1 MDGVAITV
9 KNYAYWLNKSNN
21 PTCVITP
28 EFPGYS
34 DKDEFS
40 VLRYLST
47 PIHMREPYRIGL
59 PKLDPHINHA
69 LKNLSLDLVH
79 AHSPFSAGALAL
91 KTARRNHIPL
101 VATFHSKYRDDFM
114 RIINQKTIV
123 DHIVKRIIGFYR
135 LADEV
140 WIPQRN
146 VEETIREY
154 GYKGKLEIVENGT
167 DIDVESD
174 IPAFRSQSREILN
187 IPQGRKVFLYVGQ
200 LVLEKNLKFL
210 MESLKYITTGDFIV
224 YFVGQGY
231 ARPLLEGLAREYG
244 LMSKVKFTGAIYD
257 REELKRFYAIADL
270 FLFPSR
276 YDNAPL
282 VIYEAAALHT
292 PALLLRDSTIAGLI
306 QNDFNGFLSD
316 NSPKQ
321 YAERING
328 LINNNELLTEAGSN
342 ASVTLCRPWQDVV
355 NEVKDRYT
363 LLCKNS
369 RN

>member
-9 KNYAYWLNKSNN
+9 RNYAYWLNKTKN
-21 PTCVITP
+21 PSFVITP
-28 EFPGYS
+28 DFPGYS

-40 VLRYLST
+40 VLRYHSA
-47 PIHMREPYRIGL
+47 PILMREPYRMGL
-59 PKLDPHINHA
+59 PKLDPRFNHA
-69 LKNLSLDLVH
+69 LKDLSLNLVH

-91 KTARRNHIPL
+91 KTARQKRIPL
-101 VATFHSKYRDDFM
+101 VATFHSKYKDDFM
-114 RIINQKTIV
+114 RVINQKTIV
-123 DHIVKRIIGFYR
+123 DRIVKKIIGFYE

-140 WIPQRN
+140 WIPQRY

-154 GYKGKLEIVENGT
+154 GYKGKVEVVENGT

-174 IPAFRSQSREILN
+174 NREFRLLSRKMLN
-187 IPQGRKVFLYVGQ
+187 IPGGRKVFLYVGQ
-200 LVLEKNLKFL
+200 MVLEKNLKFL

-231 ARPLLEGLAREYG
+231 ARPLLEGLAREYD
-244 LMSKVKFTGAIYD
+244 LMSKVKFIGPIYN
-257 REELKRFYAIADL
+257 REEIKRFYAIADL

-282 VIYEAAALHT
+282 VLYEAAALHT

-306 QNDFNGFLSD
+306 QNDFNGFLGE

-328 LINNNELLTEAGSN
+328 LINNNELLTEAGNN

-363 LLCKNS
+363 LLCKK
-369 RN
+369 